1 MFMKITFNT
10 ASTRPTVA
18 FRTVKNGQVV
28 VSTLTGRTFMK
39 IQACGEHNAVV
50 LGDKGTKAK
59 FRADEQ
65 VVLAPNASLALGI
78 DPVVVTR

>member
-28 VSTLTGRTFMK
+28 ISTKTGRVFQK
-39 IQACGEHNAVV
+39 IQACGDRNAVS
-50 LGDKGTKAK
+50 LDKGLKAT
-59 FRADEQ
+59 FEADEQ
-65 VVLAPNASLALGI
+65 VVLAPNANLNLGV
-78 DPVVVTR
+78 DPVVVAR